1 MSMMKAPQKF
11 NRSDLWKRVAEALR
25 STPPAKEESFIH
37 RDYHPGNILWNGAV
51 VTGVVDWTTAAIGPP
66 GIDLARMRLNL
77 ALHHGR
83 SIADRFVDAY
93 LAAGGDPLARDPYWD
108 LLDAADFVVGL
119 VPSADYASENCA
131 HFEEYVE
138 EVLNEVN

>member
-1 MSMMKAPQKF
+1 MMKSPQNS
-11 NRSDLWKRVAEALR
+11 NRSELWKRVAEALR
-25 STPPAKEESFIH
+25 STPPAKKETFIH
-37 RDYHPGNILWNGAV
+37 RDYHPGNILWNGAE

-77 ALHHGR
+77 ALQHGR
-83 SIADRFVDAY
+83 GIADRFVDGY
-93 LAAGGDPLARDPYWD
+93 LAAGGDQSTRDPYWD
-108 LLDAADFVVGL
+108 LLDAADFVLGF
-119 VPSADYASENCA
+119 VPSAEHASENFV